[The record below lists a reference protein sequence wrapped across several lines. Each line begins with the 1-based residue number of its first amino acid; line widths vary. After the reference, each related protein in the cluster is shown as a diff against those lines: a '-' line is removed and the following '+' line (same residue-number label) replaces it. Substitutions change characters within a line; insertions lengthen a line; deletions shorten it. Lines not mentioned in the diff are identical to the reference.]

1 MRVQFQ
7 GVNEVT
13 FKSWANVILAFF
25 FKCLII
31 KMGFFGFTSP
41 SKYIQCKS
49 LRLFF
54 FCLILHFEVRVFD
67 KEGVWGLGMYE
78 ILIDLKIIND
88 IHSCE
93 LSSSECASKLQGR
106 C

>member
-31 KMGFFGFTSP
+31 EMGFLVSP
-41 SKYIQCKS
+41 PPPNISNVS
-49 LRLFF
+49 P
-54 FCLILHFEVRVFD
+54 
-67 KEGVWGLGMYE
+67 
-78 ILIDLKIIND
+78 
-88 IHSCE
+88 
-93 LSSSECASKLQGR
+93 
-106 C
+106 